1 MDGMREKMEIKNDF
15 KEVCK
20 KADKC
25 NSKCLFN
32 PIVCAKSQL
41 RLYVNNNLDLL
52 LKIKAEAIDD
62 DYYSFV
68 SGLFTMLACAVSVFS
83 LMVSLTDLLKDCERM
98 ITIIMLAIVIIIA
111 TGYLTI
117 RLGIGLV
124 KHSVCRKWRPY
135 ILIAVEEVEEELRK
149 NKK

>member
-1 MDGMREKMEIKNDF
+1 M
-15 KEVCK
+15 
-20 KADKC
+20 
-25 NSKCLFN
+25 
-32 PIVCAKSQL
+32 
-41 RLYVNNNLDLL
+41 
-52 LKIKAEAIDD
+52 KIKAEAIDD

-149 NKK
+149 IRNSIARICWYQRVISLMLSPLFNVE